1 MTGPWLGIGLLCAL
15 AAAAPS
21 QAQEKDPIAFVAD
34 KTMHRADGS
43 WSNPNAEAFLRLHNA
58 LDGIPVRLADGG
70 PGVETA
76 CAKEGMSWLCRVGRE
91 SAMSDGLYR
100 FILKRVAPDQAGPA
114 QKDEAHATA
123 GLKPDAA
130 GIFPGYR
137 GMSLPVPGHQ
147 LVFLKKGD
155 RADVM
160 VTFDAV
166 MEGKRKEKVTAT
178 ILQNVVVVDVV
189 KAAKSDL
196 PGVVQILLNPNE
208 AQYAALSDAQGDI
221 HIVRRAPGDT
231 EMHPMEM
238 ASFRKLFR

>member
-1 MTGPWLGIGLLCAL
+1 MKGPWLGIGLLCAL
-15 AAAAPS
+15 AAAAPAWAGDKKAA
-21 QAQEKDPIAFVAD
+21 AQEEKAA
-34 KTMHRADGS
+34 
-43 WSNPNAEAFLRLHNA
+43 
-58 LDGIPVRLADGG
+58 
-70 PGVETA
+70 
-76 CAKEGMSWLCRVGRE
+76 
-91 SAMSDGLYR
+91 
-100 FILKRVAPDQAGPA
+100 
-114 QKDEAHATA
+114 
-123 GLKPDAA
+123 LKPDAA
-130 GIFPGYR
+130 GLFAGYR
-137 GMSLPVPGHQ
+137 GVSLPLPGHQ

-155 RADVM
+155 HADVM
-160 VTFDAV
+160 VTFEAV

-189 KAAKSDL
+189 RAAKSDQ